1 MAQIMSNIPRRKIYE
16 TMLEFEDALLGIE
29 ILTYSQKQY
38 DSYSSRF
45 IEENLPKMQKTFK
58 EIKALLMMFF
68 ENEKFANEDE
78 FNKKLQEHLSQLE
91 DVESFLQENSYLPQ
105 KFKMTLPI
113 LKNKLEDHQKI
124 VENFEKTKDNFEL
137 LDTFNHYIPKIL
149 ELRRDEMI
157 EK

>member
-1 MAQIMSNIPRRKIYE
+1 MSNIPRRKIYE

>member
-29 ILTYSQKQY
+29 ILTYSQEQY
-38 DSYSSRF
+38 DSYSSKF

-68 ENEKFANEDE
+68 ENEKFADEDE
-78 FNKKLQEHLSQLE
+78 FNKKLKEHLTNLE
-91 DVESFLQENSYLPQ
+91 EVEEFLQENKYLPQ
-105 KFKMTLPI
+105 KFKTTLPI
-113 LKNKLEDHQKI
+113 LKHKIEDVDKL
-124 VENFEKTKDNFEL
+124 VENFEKTKEHFEL